1 MFYTVFTVDRIEEY
15 WEPKTDGMDRSVSQC
30 MLHTQLSLALH
41 LHIFATCFVCSDMV
55 GWVSRT
61 AFDLQKISLQQCPK
75 VIFIYIL
82 DIQQLTQV
90 HLEIW
95 PLKWKAVWAPSL
107 NDVQILCF
115 YCTVVDIAYYQVARK
130 PM

>member
-41 LHIFATCFVCSDMV
+41 LHISATCFVCSDMV

-61 AFDLQKISLQQCPK
+61 AFDLQKISLLAMSK
-75 VIFIYIL
+75 GY
-82 DIQQLTQV
+82 
-90 HLEIW
+90 
-95 PLKWKAVWAPSL
+95 
-107 NDVQILCF
+107 
-115 YCTVVDIAYYQVARK
+115 
-130 PM
+130 